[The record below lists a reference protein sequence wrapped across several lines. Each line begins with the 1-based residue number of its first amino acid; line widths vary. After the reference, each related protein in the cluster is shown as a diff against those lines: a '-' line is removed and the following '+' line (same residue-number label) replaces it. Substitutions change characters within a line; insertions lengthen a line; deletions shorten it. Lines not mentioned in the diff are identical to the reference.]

1 MFFHNLE
8 TKWCGKGSRAKN
20 FHDLGPMIR
29 TDKCCRA
36 HDKCPQNIPGDG
48 EKFGLKNNS
57 SYTAS
62 RCDCDIKFRKCLD
75 DIFKDLKLE
84 GDEESLVTIEDF
96 AAGTNIANLYFRHI
110 TQCFLFEH
118 PWTCL
123 RNDTTFKD
131 DGDIRCRVY
140 ILNKTQPKKFQYFH
154 LPFALDDGGK
164 RMDTVHGRDFFNIN
178 TSAFTLDDLI

>member
-1 MFFHNLE
+1 MRE
-8 TKWCGKGSRAKN
+8 MKSV
-20 FHDLGPMIR
+20 
-29 TDKCCRA
+29 
-36 HDKCPQNIPGDG
+36 
-48 EKFGLKNNS
+48 
-57 SYTAS
+57 
-62 RCDCDIKFRKCLD
+62 
-75 DIFKDLKLE
+75 
-84 GDEESLVTIEDF
+84 LVTIEDF

-131 DGDIRCRVY
+131 DGDMRCRVY
-140 ILNKTQPKKFQYFH
+140 ILYKTQPKKFQYFQ

-164 RMDTVHGRDFFNIN
+164 RMETVHGRDFFKIN

>member
-1 MFFHNLE
+1 M
-8 TKWCGKGSRAKN
+8 
-20 FHDLGPMIR
+20 
-29 TDKCCRA
+29 
-36 HDKCPQNIPGDG
+36 
-48 EKFGLKNNS
+48 
-57 SYTAS
+57 
-62 RCDCDIKFRKCLD
+62 KFRKCLD
-75 DIFKDLKLE
+75 DLNNDYEDE

-110 TQCFLFEH
+110 TQCFLFEN

-140 ILNKTQPKKFQYFH
+140 ILNKTQPEKFRYFQ

-164 RMDTVHGRDFFNIN
+164 RMDTVHENRKKP
-178 TSAFTLDDLI
+178 TLLVTAYALLMRLACFTRSVANVNMNKRERTFRLTNQF